1 METYIPDARS
11 SAIFR
16 KFVERETSESS
27 ARIAFWRSL
36 PDLPTRA
43 PDGHKGS
50 FGTTLIVGGSRG
62 MSGAVALAGITSL
75 VCGSGLTRVVAPS
88 AIQDVVAGYHAEYTT
103 IGAACDESG
112 RLSES
117 ALETILDA
125 ARSATVVAV
134 GPGLGRSPELDRLV
148 ERLYLDLPQCA
159 IFDADALNALAST
172 RFFDATLSRA
182 SQPYRARVLTPH
194 PGEFARLFEVKPSA
208 ELDDR
213 IARAVTASREICLSR
228 HTFCY
233 DAERDER
240 AVLLLKGRR
249 TVVAR
254 SYARVVEGAQ
264 SGASKKIALESEYAV
279 NETGTANLATGGSG
293 DALTGV
299 IAGLIAQGHDV
310 WRGTILGAALH
321 GLSSELRALLV
332 PRGGLASDVARF
344 LPCAMAVYD
353 AIKRRVGASG
363 AARTVETE
371 SSEFVDVLERS

>member
-134 GPGLGRSPELDRLV
+134 DEVVIVERFVVRKDRLRATEMQNV
-148 ERLYLDLPQCA
+148 GRVFPVVGRKV
-159 IFDADALNALAST
+159 DAVCET
-172 RFFDATLSRA
+172 FHF
-182 SQPYRARVLTPH
+182 V
-194 PGEFARLFEVKPSA
+194 FAH
-208 ELDDR
+208 EL
-213 IARAVTASREICLSR
+213 IKG
-228 HTFCY
+228 TFC
-233 DAERDER
+233 DAALPSVFCQQHASIIN
-240 AVLLLKGRR
+240 AVLYGVHGITNFR
-249 TVVAR
+249 A
-254 SYARVVEGAQ
+254 Y
-264 SGASKKIALESEYAV
+264 II
-279 NETGTANLATGGSG
+279 NEISTKVHS
-293 DALTGV
+293 
-299 IAGLIAQGHDV
+299 
-310 WRGTILGAALH
+310 
-321 GLSSELRALLV
+321 
-332 PRGGLASDVARF
+332 F
-344 LPCAMAVYD
+344 
-353 AIKRRVGASG
+353 
-363 AARTVETE
+363 
-371 SSEFVDVLERS
+371 